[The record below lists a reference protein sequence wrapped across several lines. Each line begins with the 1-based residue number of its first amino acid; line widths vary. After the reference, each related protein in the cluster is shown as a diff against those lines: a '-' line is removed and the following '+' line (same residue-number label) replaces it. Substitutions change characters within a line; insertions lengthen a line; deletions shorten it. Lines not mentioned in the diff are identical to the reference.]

1 MCQNRESY
9 IKMLKNL
16 HIKQPEMVYN
26 IYERTASII
35 MRLIKQ
41 PNITNTKKIEYKFD
55 NRTFEFMKK
64 NQKVDYN
71 SESIVNEVENLI
83 GNNKY
88 RIEEISEDLS
98 NLFHLVKKD
107 NKLLECIR
115 ATSNNLEY
123 IKHYKII
130 YGDSVI
136 EIFQIII

>member
-1 MCQNRESY
+1 LLPDGTTQFFNKNY
-9 IKMLKNL
+9 I
-16 HIKQPEMVYN
+16 
-26 IYERTASII
+26 A
-35 MRLIKQ
+35 
-41 PNITNTKKIEYKFD
+41 KFD

-71 SESIVNEVENLI
+71 SESIVNGVENLI
-83 GNNKY
+83 RNNKY
-88 RIEEISEDLS
+88 RVEEISEDLS

-115 ATSNNLEY
+115 ATSNNLEC